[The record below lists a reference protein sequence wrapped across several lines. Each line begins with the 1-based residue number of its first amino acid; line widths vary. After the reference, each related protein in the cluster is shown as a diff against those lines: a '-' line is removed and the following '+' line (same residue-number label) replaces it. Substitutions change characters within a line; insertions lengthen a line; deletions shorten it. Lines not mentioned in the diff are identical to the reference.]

1 MRENRRHERYPISV
15 EVEVMIPGF
24 WRDRRRMLRTRDMS
38 DSGVFLECE
47 AKSCPPVGAE
57 IQVRVIGSSDGEA
70 LPRVRARVVR
80 VSSDGMA
87 VTFIPG

>member
-1 MRENRRHERYPISV
+1 MRENRRHERYPITV

-24 WRDRRRMLRTRDMS
+24 WRKQRQMLRTRDMS

-47 AKSCPPVGAE
+47 AKSCPPVCAE
-57 IQVRVIGSSDGEA
+57 VQVRVIGPRDGEV

-87 VTFIPG
+87 VTFIPA

>member
-24 WRDRRRMLRTRDMS
+24 WSKRTRMLHTRDMS
-38 DSGVFLECE
+38 DSGVFLVCD
-47 AKSCPPVGAE
+47 ARSCPPVGAE
-57 IQVRVIGSSDGEA
+57 VQVRVIGPGDGEV

-80 VSSDGMA
+80 VGSDGMA